1 MGLYQ
6 KLFLYSSALA
16 LLAQCEVDITQDK
29 KKMTKLHKKMD
40 IDRDGKLSHNEV
52 IEYHKLTLKDMAAQR
67 TALTLEHSDSNKD
80 GKLSYTEFMASFS
93 EDSEEEAK
101 ELEKI
106 KFEAADL
113 NKDGSLDESEI
124 GHMEG
129 SSPHVI
135 EALASASIK
144 RNDQDG
150 DGKLDFW
157 EWSEQDSLGEE
168 WEQARLQGLDVA
180 MKSVFA
186 ELDVDGDGKLTA
198 EELYRYESGEY
209 HTHSMFK
216 EMFAGADTDEDSH
229 LSLDE
234 FHKHMPLMKES
245 GVAQWMQ
252 HLEL

>member
-52 IEYHKLTLKDMAAQR
+52 IEYHKLTLKDMAAQS
-67 TALTLEHSDSNKD
+67 TALTLKHSDSNQD
-80 GKLSYTEFMASFS
+80 GKLSYTEFMASFHK
-93 EDSEEEAK
+93 DSEEEAK
-101 ELEKI
+101 EHEKI

-113 NKDGSLDESEI
+113 NKDGTLDESEI

-129 SSPHVI
+129 ASPHVI
-135 EALASASIK
+135 EALASARIK
-144 RNDQDG
+144 RSDQDG
-150 DGKLDFW
+150 DGKLDLK
-157 EWSEQDSLGEE
+157 EWNG
-168 WEQARLQGLDVA
+168 QAGLEDDA
-180 MKSVFA
+180 DMKRVFA

-198 EELYRYESGEY
+198 EELYRIESGEY
-209 HTHSMFK
+209 ETHSMFR
-216 EMFAGADTDEDSH
+216 ELFAGADTDEDSH

>member
-16 LLAQCEVDITQDK
+16 LLAQCEVDITQDQ
-29 KKMTKLHKKMD
+29 KKMKKLHRKMD
-40 IDRDGKLSHNEV
+40 SDGDGKLSLNEG
-52 IEYHKLTLKDMAAQR
+52 IEYHKLTLKDMAAQSTR
-67 TALTLEHSDSNKD
+67 ITLQHSDSNKD
-80 GKLSYTEFMASFS
+80 GKLSYTEFMESFH
-93 EDSEEEAK
+93 ENSEEEAK
-101 ELEKI
+101 EREKI

-129 SSPHVI
+129 GSPHVI

-150 DGKLDFW
+150 DGKLDLK
-157 EWSEQDSLGEE
+157 EWNGH
-168 WEQARLQGLDVA
+168 AGLEDDEM
-180 MKSVFA
+180 MKEVFA

-209 HTHSMFK
+209 QAHSMFTSL
-216 EMFAGADTDEDSH
+216 FSGADTDKDSH

-245 GVAQWMQ
+245 GMAQWME